1 MKSDA
6 EMDRLGQTTNLLE
19 SFEDLL
25 RAVLRKAKRYPPQLK
40 ELAQEKEDLA
50 QLAAQQQAELKI
62 LQSEVK
68 KLNKKILNLQGSL
81 EKNVAVAQIVSAKK
95 SKADD
100 NAALKERLNDYIK
113 VIDQCVKYLNRSDV
127 H

>member
-1 MKSDA
+1 MN
-6 EMDRLGQTTNLLE
+6 RLEQTTNLLE
-19 SFEDLL
+19 SFEDIL
-25 RAVLRKAKRYPPQLK
+25 RAVLRKAKRYPPQIK
-40 ELAQEKEDLA
+40 ELTQQKEDLA
-50 QLAAQQQAELKI
+50 QLAAQQQAELKN

-68 KLNKKILNLQGSL
+68 RLNKKILNLQVNL
-81 EKNVAVAQIVSAKK
+81 EKNVAVAQIMSAKK
-95 SKADD
+95 GKADD

>member
-1 MKSDA
+1 
-6 EMDRLGQTTNLLE
+6 MDRLGQTTNLLE

-25 RAVLRKAKRYPPQLK
+25 RAVLRKAKRYPPQIK
-40 ELAQEKEDLA
+40 ELTQEKEDLA